1 VPVIAKS
8 AFFTRVDHARILNAW
23 LSGMLAEAVHAR
35 QVIGDDSD
43 CAHQLGRAVEPPL
56 RRSDAI
62 TETSLSLLCYRS
74 LGLERVQLVHLLSEP
89 LIDDGEARE
98 RDHKDVDIQ
107 ATFD

>member
-1 VPVIAKS
+1 
-8 AFFTRVDHARILNAW
+8 
-23 LSGMLAEAVHAR
+23 
-35 QVIGDDSD
+35 
-43 CAHQLGRAVEPPL
+43 L

-62 TETSLSLLCYRS
+62 TQTSLSLLCYRS

-98 RDHKDVDIQ
+98 RDHKDVDTH